1 MIERIA
7 QHGLFMGKQLL
18 PQGGLQ
24 YYQKKEK
31 RRKGSDDIDADEL
44 CLKLHITYISEKQ
57 V

>member
-7 QHGLFMGKQLL
+7 QHGLFMGKKLL

-31 RRKGSDDIDADEL
+31 RRKGSDDIDTDEL